1 MTTLGGNS
9 PASACSWRAGS
20 CSSGRR
26 SAISIRS
33 SLSSAGAA
41 GARLRRTSTGVER
54 VRAAGADE
62 I

>member
-1 MTTLGGNS
+1 LALSAAGGVVVLSTTPPGRTSALS
-9 PASACSWRAGS
+9 P
-20 CSSGRR
+20 
-26 SAISIRS
+26 
-33 SLSSAGAA
+33 LSSAGAG